1 MSSTD
6 VITVVEKW
14 FLSHEAVE
22 LCEER
27 TADV

>member
-1 MSSTD
+1 MSRTD
-6 VITVVEKW
+6 VITVEKW

-22 LCEER
+22 LFEER